1 MPHHLSYKQGRRG
14 VNWDIFEEGVSPAV
28 FLVEDACG
36 YSASAEVLVEGV
48 SVDDFV
54 VTWPPDEVFACY
66 GDNSEINL
74 SLEGGLPP
82 FSYEWFLNG
91 NPIADMPPL
100 IEENTIYGPV
110 FDHAENILPDATQ
123 LIPTSTSYTPFTYD
137 YQVIITD
144 SCSNELEYEIEVN
157 IDDCT
162 LPTAFTPNGDGN
174 NDVLWIDFGDLSTPV
189 GMQIFNRWGG
199 LVYQSADYTPC
210 AEFKSECW
218 DGQHFQRYGEKCS
231 PGTYYYVLTYSRPI
245 NNVDS
250 YDVSK
255 LVDGIFG
262 TPNERSRGRQ
272 RTGSVLLT
280 R

>member
-1 MPHHLSYKQGRRG
+1 M
-14 VNWDIFEEGVSPAV
+14 
-28 FLVEDACG
+28 
-36 YSASAEVLVEGV
+36 
-48 SVDDFV
+48 
-54 VTWPPDEVFACY
+54 
-66 GDNSEINL
+66 
-74 SLEGGLPP
+74 
-82 FSYEWFLNG
+82 
-91 NPIADMPPL
+91 
-100 IEENTIYGPV
+100 
-110 FDHAENILPDATQ
+110 
-123 LIPTSTSYTPFTYD
+123 
-137 YQVIITD
+137 IITD

-189 GMQIFNRWGG
+189 SMQIFNDVKTLFINQLITLFVQNLNRVLGW
-199 LVYQSADYTPC
+199 ST
-210 AEFKSECW
+210 
-218 DGQHFQRYGEKCS
+218 FQRYGEKCS
-231 PGTYYYVLTYSRPI
+231 PGTYYYVLNYSRPI

-262 TPNERSRGRQ
+262 TPHERSRGLQ